1 MNTEVTARAE
11 YAETENT
18 HEPVEAIANGNFL
31 KQQNA
36 CFYYSFVQPIIW
48 FDVLMCCLD
57 VKMVKKKSSIC
68 NVFIWVVTFL
78 WRNGV
83 KVELLV
89 RKHESVT
96 AWSLPKQPSF
106 HNISAGLY
114 HPQRTLVRMLLSP
127 VRTTYSF
134 CLRNASRGI
143 RLRNVSL

>member
-18 HEPVEAIANGNFL
+18 HEPVDAIANGNFL
-31 KQQNA
+31 KQQNV
-36 CFYYSFVQPIIW
+36 CFYHSFVQPIISIW
-48 FDVLMCCLD
+48 CANMLPWCKNGF
-57 VKMVKKKSSIC
+57 KKSSIF

-96 AWSLPKQPSF
+96 SWSLPKQPSF